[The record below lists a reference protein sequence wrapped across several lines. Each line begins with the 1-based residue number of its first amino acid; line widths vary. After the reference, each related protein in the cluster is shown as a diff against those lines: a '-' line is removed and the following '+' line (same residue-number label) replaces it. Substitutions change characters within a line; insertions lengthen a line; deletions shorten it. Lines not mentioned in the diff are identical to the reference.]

1 MPVTEILLIEITV
14 VPLLCNVINCGALLE
29 PTFIVGK
36 VRADGVTASVLIIPV
51 PVPESET
58 VWVEANPTC
67 VMVSAPLRAPLA
79 VGAKTTAMVQLEE
92 PAIEEPH
99 VLLEIEKSP
108 AFGPEMAMLLMLI
121 AELLMFLRVTV

>member
-1 MPVTEILLIEITV
+1 VPVTEILLIEITV
-14 VPLLCNVINCGALLE
+14 VPLLCNVTVCFALLA
-29 PTFIVGK
+29 PTFMAGK

-58 VWVEANPTC
+58 VWLEANPAF

-79 VGAKTTAMVQLEE
+79 VGVKINAMVQLEE

-99 VLLEIEKSP
+99 VLLEIVKSP
-108 AFGPEMAMLLMLI
+108 AFSPETAMLLMSI